1 MECLQFL
8 LLYIPID
15 GGNKKGTIHNKKGNV
30 IAFSVYE
37 FGLFYQVEI
46 FSSSSNL
53 IFDICFIK

>member
-15 GGNKKGTIHNKKGNV
+15 GGNQKGTIHNKKGNV

-46 FSSSSNL
+46 FQVHQ
-53 IFDICFIK
+53 I